1 MDVQFYEDVLKFK
14 LKIFSIQ
21 MQRVHGVFRFNN
33 GQIYINSR
41 AQCEKLGAY
50 RLRSCCEGGGWL
62 LEFSLEKNRI
72 EARKFPTCLRLF

>member
-1 MDVQFYEDVLKFK
+1 
-14 LKIFSIQ
+14 
-21 MQRVHGVFRFNN
+21 MQRVHGVSRFNN

-62 LEFSLEKNRI
+62 LEFSLEKNRV
-72 EARKFPTCLRLF
+72 EARKFLQLAYDSSEMADGFFIR